1 MIAPMYS
8 QPFSGEMEDA
18 INDYVFSYYGALEEW
33 ERQQRGGGHADAEGR
48 VYAPYRRDRT
58 RLLESLALYLGLPSD
73 ALEWEP

>member
-1 MIAPMYS
+1 MIAPMYPT
-8 QPFSGEMEDA
+8 PFSGETEDA
-18 INDYVFSYYGALEEW
+18 IDDYVISYYGALEEW

-58 RLLESLALYLGLPSD
+58 RLLESMSLDLGLPSD